1 MQGENGASR
10 ETKRPAA
17 FCKAIRR
24 QSREKLFTLLTG
36 ERARNRREPAKNPLH
51 FRYRIFFTLWREG
64 ERQEA
69 KQRDE
74 V

>member
-10 ETKRPAA
+10 ETKQPAA
-17 FCKAIRR
+17 FCTAIRR

-36 ERARNRREPAKNPLH
+36 ERARNRREPAKNSLH
-51 FRYRIFFTLWREG
+51 FRYRILFTLFKRG
-64 ERQEA
+64 EHQEA
-69 KQRDE
+69 KWRDE